1 MEAIRDLDPALL
13 PLGFHPFH
21 IAAMRKDPQALKE
34 LLDRDYQA
42 DVDVLDTNGRTPFLI
57 ALQNGRAEC
66 AKLLIHRGAKISL
79 GTPAGIAATD
89 LLTRPPGIFLLEEL
103 VSEDF
108 PSLPV
113 TPLAQLLPAAAA
125 DGNAAMVRSLVAV
138 YGVDVNYSDLMG
150 RTALHY
156 ACQSG
161 HLECVKSL
169 LELGVDVHVSDSHF
183 STPLHL
189 ACSSHHLD
197 VAQAVTNSLADPAA
211 LSKLLNAQNISGQTP
226 LHTALY
232 GRCFEIVI
240 LLLTNYRHLF
250 NLSLSDTNGHSLSG
264 LMLLLRSTNNF
275 IPQNVATRLPCL
287 SQHEATWLL
296 HTALSGHGPYPG
308 RVLVARGASPRATDR
323 GGNGPL
329 HYAAQGSHV
338 DTFAYFLS
346 VPDVDLP
353 AFYTSYQHPL
363 TLALVRALLASLEK
377 NPLLPRPH
385 NWIKWLCLVT
395 PSADQEAYTEF
406 VQLAC
411 PSNWVDIL
419 ADPGRHPS
427 DHCGHDTS
435 TNDQQATLMVYTP
448 GDPYVHPVD
457 LSRMPKRL
465 LNPACHKLHAK
476 QCLKSSSPA
485 HHKPRVSK
493 SSRTRCPRTARCRA
507 PPTCSSN
514 PIRSTAFRSTCNL
527 FQRRTFAK
535 KMPSIFAPPRAPG
548 RAVPPTSH
556 LHPVEEQ
563 GSMRLHFVVFPGRW
577 RDQGQLD
584 EPRGWVWS
592 HCLRTDAAGPRGVWQ
607 HSPVPPAASEGVQTD
622 WFARL
627 DDSCALRHQPEPSV
641 VKSKKRCR
649 PSMQA
654 TWPQWCYFLKI
665 DEYCKTVGLPKLSL
679 EKEGDRVRILDHLL
693 REENLDLNTLIYTA
707 VEYNCQW
714 AVRLILDKGSAHL
727 DGCNALQ
734 GVHARKLSES
744 LVGVA
749 RAGRWEE
756 VQEVVSQLPPFTI
769 QLAKTLKELLR
780 VALGVREGQ
789 DVAQL
794 LLENIVSLLCS
805 VLANWSSLECEE
817 RYSFLSLLHTIER
830 HLLAY
835 RTLGPTQRLISFC
848 RSRQHAMDTVVHGL
862 CAMGY
867 SEQVKLLVDS
877 SGPGRALLLQSEDS
891 MQLSP
896 DFYAIYGGHLDV
908 LTVDGLQSPTL
919 LAYIGALLYFSTAPH
934 VHLAAQTQF
943 STGGRGDSLSSSVRK
958 RYVLHHLGALKSG
971 RCLFSTLYKDP
982 ALVDAYLRTVMS
994 DLSGETCSKLL
1005 YAQGKPLFHPVL
1017 LLCLI
1022 PNLEP
1027 LHPFLEEIRNCLQD
1041 HSVPME
1047 GSGTTEGPYDGLH
1060 PLQVVLESAVS
1071 LFVKALCSSNDECS
1085 QHIYPTVMDLAVS
1098 FASAQ
1103 TRRTGAALLE
1113 DILAEYA
1120 HSVPLVMAHKA
1131 AKRGLWKVVDI
1142 ASRRIAK
1149 LRSFCTLV
1157 NKDVAKNY
1165 YSALNSALRQGK
1177 MEVAASIYDAFL
1189 LAMDESECCK
1199 EEWGNRLLHLAIK
1212 YCLLDHIAALM
1223 PGNEHIVLGKRR
1235 FSLVEAA
1242 AYYGRTEA
1250 VQFLLHASSQ
1260 GAGFQEEL
1268 FDAAVL
1274 CAARQNHSGLLEHLQ
1289 AHLANVP
1296 RGVVHGCVSFWYQ
1309 VLLGA
1314 AEGGHTTLAARAV
1327 QAIPLDSWDQLSS
1340 HSGYFKILH
1349 WCGYWGMHDLFR
1361 RIPFAPAH
1369 VFVRHDDRWE
1379 SAWECAVA
1387 NGHIGELYNK
1397 VPGFPCFTEYVETL
1411 GNGSL
1416 VSVEA
1421 DLSWSKEAVVDSML
1435 TGWFHRM
1442 MVAAS
1447 TSSPTNPQVSSSDL
1461 WCVFE
1466 RLSSLAGHCGFFYYG
1481 CKHAVPSIVDA
1492 CIATLGRMAGRV
1504 LQYMYEE
1511 IGVTP
1516 LHQVCKRKGSSRVL
1530 QALVKTLCDADLSHV
1545 ASRLNKAGDTPL
1557 ALASRAGEPEN
1568 VRSLLQCEP
1577 ESAVYH
1583 TNSYSGDG
1591 VLHEAVMGGS
1601 CEVTKVLCHA
1611 LGSNVIEY
1619 CFASNKAGISPL
1631 ELAFALGHH
1640 EQAALL
1646 IGMIAVGDERLQ
1658 APAITDVARDAFGWF
1673 SLHMGKNSMETARVQ
1688 MRISTTYLRKCH
1700 TVKETL
1706 QEALKAGHSALAM
1719 CIVEASAG
1727 LAIDDDTVGLAALDP
1742 QVMSYMIENHCI
1754 SERTLKS
1761 HAWTFDIC
1769 TAMRKGRVE
1778 DAIRLTE
1785 FVYSKG
1791 VQLEWKRIFDVAQTS
1806 PSVMH
1811 CLMQSQLYNVM
1822 PPDEHPRAI
1831 VVAAASG
1838 NLEIALLLYSHICES
1853 TYKNYAFQSYEFPH
1867 LPPIAALLLSSPPSH
1882 AGILRAL
1889 FHSTIKGGA
1898 ALSQQ
1903 WLSHQWTE
1911 TEVQCV
1917 TQLCR
1922 GGWAERNP
1930 WRIPVSSKSSV
1941 ELHVEWESF
1950 ENAMVATTLPKGS
1963 RSVMA
1968 PYFTEA
1974 VVFSPTVLGC
1984 LCILLC
1990 HTKSIKARRPGWVD
2004 SLAHPY
2010 IPAPA
2015 ATKLKCVSSL
2025 TLSCIPSPSP
2035 SSFEMDTYGH
2045 ARITL
2050 SYVADEGAMLF
2061 PSEFEPTA
2069 PGTHSWT
2076 LCGDHCQKYFQKVE
2090 VSIKLD
2096 DMLAT
2101 VDRERCNSFAIP
2113 VLKLLGDCHE
2123 TLIIASKATHW
2134 GKILSSIVINIKVDK
2149 NNSDFKVSFSQNSL
2163 TMDVSVGDNIEDYL
2177 RSWLKYLLM
2186 EVSACFSE
2194 MEMMYLQRTIISFI
2208 DTSFVPKIRKLA
2220 KCNLREESVKLY
2232 ALHDNHPN
2240 ALNTHTQC
2248 FFAPYFKHL
2257 SKVKHT
2263 LKIFCNM
2270 VEVLSSHSVY
2280 SLVLRN
2286 SLCNGINLILDESQ
2300 YSTLHLQSST
2310 TQLHINPMEMNPKA
2324 YIHLYK
2330 SILDALI
2337 PQAQATDDIGRGHIA
2352 PFACYVDPAQSQGL
2366 LSPRMNTA
2374 NTFVIKY
2381 ADYTNSPL
2389 TAVPNGRCMVRVTVV
2404 SQSKGPRECFK
2415 FGCSDSNWDSSS
2427 LLVQW
2432 RPRWHGHHKVA
2443 VLVNGFHISGS
2454 PWDVEVSRNSIWYQA
2469 GWIHEEISEGL

>member
-296 HTALSGHGPYPG
+296 HTALSDTDLTLVEYAIDQGADLHCADFMQHTPLLLASRIGFLG
-308 RVLVARGASPRATDR
+308 ACQVLVARGASPRATDR

-377 NPLLPRPH
+377 NPSLPRPH

-507 PPTCSSN
+507 PPTCS
-514 PIRSTAFRSTCNL
+514 PTRSEALPSDPPAISSSAEPL
-527 FQRRTFAK
+527 PRRCPPFS
-535 KMPSIFAPPRAPG
+535 PRPAPPGVQYHP
-548 RAVPPTSH
+548 
-556 LHPVEEQ
+556 LHISILSRNKAACE
-563 GSMRLHFVVFPGRW
+563 LHFVVFPGRW

-584 EPRGWVWS
+584 EPRGWLPQRVS
-592 HCLRTDAAGPRGVWQ
+592 KQIGLL
-607 HSPVPPAASEGVQTD
+607 D
-622 WFARL
+622 WTTVAHYVI
-627 DDSCALRHQPEPSV
+627 SQSGQASV

-727 DGCNALQ
+727 DGCLVLCEAIKLGHLTVVDELVSHGFTPSNALQ

-1421 DLSWSKEAVVDSML
+1421 DSSWSKEAVVDSML

-1853 TYKNYAFQSYEFPH
+1853 TYQNYAFQSYEFPH

-1882 AGILRAL
+1882 TGILRAL

-1963 RSVMA
+1963 SKASRVGGLPCAPLHPSARSNQA
-1968 PYFTEA
+1968 
-1974 VVFSPTVLGC
+1974 
-1984 LCILLC
+1984 
-1990 HTKSIKARRPGWVD
+1990 
-2004 SLAHPY
+2004 
-2010 IPAPA
+2010 
-2015 ATKLKCVSSL
+2015 
-2025 TLSCIPSPSP
+2025 
-2035 SSFEMDTYGH
+2035 EMH
-2045 ARITL
+2045 
-2050 SYVADEGAMLF
+2050 EGAMLF

-2069 PGTHSWT
+2069 PELTPGPCVETAVSECMVHGSIADIAWYMAKKIRK
-2076 LCGDHCQKYFQKVE
+2076 HFQKVE

-2324 YIHLYK
+2324 YVHLYK

-2352 PFACYVDPAQSQGL
+2352 SFACYVDPAQSQGL

-2454 PWDVEVSRNSIWYQA
+2454 PWDVEVSRTRYGIRQDGSMKRSVKDCNA
-2469 GWIHEEISEGL
+2469 LLHIHE

>member
-1 MEAIRDLDPALL
+1 MASRCIHFILLFLFTCSLVLCEAIK
-13 PLGFHPFH
+13 LGH
-21 IAAMRKDPQALKE
+21 LTV
-34 LLDRDYQA
+34 
-42 DVDVLDTNGRTPFLI
+42 VD
-57 ALQNGRAEC
+57 
-66 AKLLIHRGAKISL
+66 
-79 GTPAGIAATD
+79 
-89 LLTRPPGIFLLEEL
+89 EL
-103 VSEDF
+103 VS
-108 PSLPV
+108 
-113 TPLAQLLPAAAA
+113 
-125 DGNAAMVRSLVAV
+125 
-138 YGVDVNYSDLMG
+138 
-150 RTALHY
+150 
-156 ACQSG
+156 
-161 HLECVKSL
+161 
-169 LELGVDVHVSDSHF
+169 
-183 STPLHL
+183 
-189 ACSSHHLD
+189 
-197 VAQAVTNSLADPAA
+197 
-211 LSKLLNAQNISGQTP
+211 
-226 LHTALY
+226 
-232 GRCFEIVI
+232 
-240 LLLTNYRHLF
+240 
-250 NLSLSDTNGHSLSG
+250 
-264 LMLLLRSTNNF
+264 
-275 IPQNVATRLPCL
+275 
-287 SQHEATWLL
+287 
-296 HTALSGHGPYPG
+296 HG
-308 RVLVARGASPRATDR
+308 
-323 GGNGPL
+323 
-329 HYAAQGSHV
+329 
-338 DTFAYFLS
+338 F
-346 VPDVDLP
+346 
-353 AFYTSYQHPL
+353 
-363 TLALVRALLASLEK
+363 
-377 NPLLPRPH
+377 
-385 NWIKWLCLVT
+385 T
-395 PSADQEAYTEF
+395 PS
-406 VQLAC
+406 
-411 PSNWVDIL
+411 
-419 ADPGRHPS
+419 
-427 DHCGHDTS
+427 
-435 TNDQQATLMVYTP
+435 
-448 GDPYVHPVD
+448 
-457 LSRMPKRL
+457 
-465 LNPACHKLHAK
+465 
-476 QCLKSSSPA
+476 
-485 HHKPRVSK
+485 
-493 SSRTRCPRTARCRA
+493 
-507 PPTCSSN
+507 
-514 PIRSTAFRSTCNL
+514 
-527 FQRRTFAK
+527 
-535 KMPSIFAPPRAPG
+535 
-548 RAVPPTSH
+548 
-556 LHPVEEQ
+556 
-563 GSMRLHFVVFPGRW
+563 
-577 RDQGQLD
+577 
-584 EPRGWVWS
+584 
-592 HCLRTDAAGPRGVWQ
+592 
-607 HSPVPPAASEGVQTD
+607 
-622 WFARL
+622 
-627 DDSCALRHQPEPSV
+627 
-641 VKSKKRCR
+641 
-649 PSMQA
+649 
-654 TWPQWCYFLKI
+654 
-665 DEYCKTVGLPKLSL
+665 
-679 EKEGDRVRILDHLL
+679 
-693 REENLDLNTLIYTA
+693 
-707 VEYNCQW
+707 
-714 AVRLILDKGSAHL
+714 
-727 DGCNALQ
+727 NALQ

-1811 CLMQSQLYNVM
+1811 CLMQSQFYNVM

-2069 PGTHSWT
+2069 PELTPGPCVETTVSECMVHGSIADIAWYMAKKIR
-2076 LCGDHCQKYFQKVE
+2076 KYFQKVE

-2300 YSTLHLQSST
+2300 YSTLHLQSNT

-2443 VLVNGFHISGS
+2443 ILVNGFHISGS
-2454 PWDVEVSRNSIWYQA
+2454 PWDVEVSRTRYGIRQDGSMKRSVKDCNA
-2469 GWIHEEISEGL
+2469 LLHIHE